1 MKYMIYMI
9 CMIYVCMYTKNYAR
23 LSAVERDTQHGGAEV
38 VCRAAPVLIL
48 SAASGLGSRTLP
60 APQLLIQTA

>member
-1 MKYMIYMI
+1 MIYMI
-9 CMIYVCMYTKNYAR
+9 SMIYVCKYTNNYAC

-38 VCRAAPVLIL
+38 VCCAARVLIL
-48 SAASGLGSRTLP
+48 SASGLGSRTLP

>member
-1 MKYMIYMI
+1 MIYMIYMI
-9 CMIYVCMYTKNYAR
+9 CMIYACMYTNNYAR

-48 SAASGLGSRTLP
+48 SASGLGSRTLP